1 MTQLESWYDFSG
13 QVAVIT
19 GGTGVLLSHAVRTL
33 GEQGATLIL
42 LSTSTERAQRK
53 ATELDALGIKVVP
66 YQADVLDKLR
76 LDQVAVEVMER
87 FGRIDILLN
96 GAGGNRPAAMATQQ
110 QPFFGLTAEAM
121 QEVFNLNFMG
131 AFYCCQAFGHPMA
144 EQGRGVMLNV
154 ASMVSIRPLT
164 RVVAYSAAK
173 AALTNFT
180 QWLAVHLATT
190 YSTGLRV
197 NAIAPGFLLGEQN
210 RALLVDQTTGELT
223 PRGAQILTHTPLGRF
238 GNPEEMTGAIMW
250 LLSPASSFVTGVVL
264 PLDGGY
270 SAFGGV

>member
-33 GEQGATLIL
+33 GEQGATLVL
-42 LSTSTERAQRK
+42 LSTSMERAQRK
-53 ATELDALGIKVVP
+53 AAELEAIGIKAFP
-66 YQADVLDKLR
+66 YQADVLDKPR
-76 LDQVAVEVMER
+76 LDQVAAEVMER
-87 FGRIDILLN
+87 FGHIDILLN
-96 GAGGNRPAAMATQQ
+96 GAGGNRPAAIATPQ
-110 QPFFGLTAEAM
+110 QPFFGLSAEAM
-121 QEVFNLNFMG
+121 HHVFDLNFMG
-131 AFYCCQAFGHPMA
+131 AFYCCQAFGEPMA

-190 YSTGLRV
+190 YGTGLRV

-210 RALLVDQTTGELT
+210 RALLVDQATGELT
-223 PRGAQILTHTPLGRF
+223 PRGAQILAHTPLGRF
-238 GNPEEMTGAIMW
+238 GNPEEMTGGIVW
-250 LLSPASSFVTGVVL
+250 LLSSASAFVTGVVL

>member
-1 MTQLESWYDFSG
+1 MNQLQSWYDFSG
-13 QVAVIT
+13 HVAVIT

-33 GEQGATLIL
+33 GEQGATLII
-42 LSTSTERAQRK
+42 LSTSSSRAQAR
-53 ATELDALGIKVVP
+53 ADELSAAGILAIP
-66 YQADVLDKLR
+66 YQADVLDKAR
-76 LDQVAVEVMER
+76 LEQLAAQVMDR

-96 GAGGNRPAAMATQQ
+96 GAGGNRPGAMVTPQ
-110 QPFFGLTAEAM
+110 QPFFDLSDEAVR
-121 QEVFNLNFMG
+121 QVFDLNFTG
-131 AFYCCQAFGHPMA
+131 ALYCSQAFGRPMA
-144 EQGRGVMLNV
+144 EQGRGVILNV

-190 YSTGLRV
+190 YGAGMRV

-210 RALLVDQTTGELT
+210 KALLVDQATGELT
-223 PRGAQILTHTPLGRF
+223 PRGAQILAHTPLGRF
-238 GNPEEMTGAIMW
+238 GKPEEMTGAILW
-250 LLSPASSFVTGVVL
+250 LLSEASAFVTGVVL

-270 SAFGGV
+270 AAFGGV

>member
-1 MTQLESWYDFSG
+1 MTQLQSWYDFSG
-13 QVAVIT
+13 KVAVIT

-33 GEQGATLIL
+33 GEQGAILIL
-42 LSTSTERAQRK
+42 LSTSADRAQ
-53 ATELDALGIKVVP
+53 ACADELAAEGIQAVP
-66 YQADVLDKLR
+66 YQADVLDKPR
-76 LDQVAVEVMER
+76 LDQVAAEVMDR

-96 GAGGNRPAAMATQQ
+96 GAGGNRPGATVTPQ
-110 QPFFGLTAEAM
+110 QPFFDLSDEAVR
-121 QEVFNLNFMG
+121 QVFELNFTG
-131 AFYCCQAFGHPMA
+131 ALYCSQAFGKPMA

-164 RVVAYSAAK
+164 RVIAYSAAK

-190 YSTGLRV
+190 YGAGLRV

-210 RALLVDQTTGELT
+210 RALLVDPATGELT
-223 PRGAQILTHTPLGRF
+223 PRGAQIIAHTPLGRF
-238 GNPEEMTGAIMW
+238 GKPEEMTGAILW
-250 LLSPASSFVTGVVL
+250 LLSEASAFVTGVVL

-270 SAFGGV
+270 AAFGGV

>member
-1 MTQLESWYDFSG
+1 MTQLQSWYDFSG
-13 QVAVIT
+13 KVAVIT

-33 GEQGATLIL
+33 GEQGAILIL
-42 LSTSTERAQRK
+42 LSTSADRAQ
-53 ATELDALGIKVVP
+53 ACADELAAEGIQAVP
-66 YQADVLDKLR
+66 YQADVLDKPR
-76 LDQVAVEVMER
+76 LDQVAAEVMDR

-96 GAGGNRPAAMATQQ
+96 GAGGNRPGATVTPQ
-110 QPFFGLTAEAM
+110 QPFFDLSDEAVR
-121 QEVFNLNFMG
+121 QVFELNFTG
-131 AFYCCQAFGHPMA
+131 ALYCSQAFGKPMA

-164 RVVAYSAAK
+164 RVIAYSAAK

-190 YSTGLRV
+190 YGAGLRV

-210 RALLVDQTTGELT
+210 RALLVDPATGELT
-223 PRGAQILTHTPLGRF
+223 PRGAQIIAHTPLGRF
-238 GNPEEMTGAIMW
+238 GKPEEMTGAILW
-250 LLSPASSFVTGVVL
+250 LLSEASAFVTGVVL

>member
-1 MTQLESWYDFSG
+1 MSQLHDWFNFDG
-13 QVAVIT
+13 KVAVVS

-33 GEQGATLIL
+33 AEQGAIL
-42 LSTSTERAQRK
+42 VILSTSSKRAQ
-53 ATELDALGIKVVP
+53 AVVDELVSKGSQAVA
-66 YQADVLDKLR
+66 YQANVLDKVR
-76 LDQVAVEVMER
+76 LDQVACEVMER

-96 GAGGNRPAAMATQQ
+96 GAGGNRPAAMATPQ
-110 QPFFGLTAEAM
+110 QPFFDLGDDAVR
-121 QEVFNLNFMG
+121 QVFDLNFMG
-131 AFYCCQAFGHPMA
+131 AFYACQAFGRPMA
-144 EQGRGVMLNV
+144 EQGRGVILNV
-154 ASMVSIRPLT
+154 ASMVSLRPLT

-190 YSTGLRV
+190 YGPGLRV

-210 RALLVDQTTGELT
+210 KALLVDQATGELT
-223 PRGAQILTHTPLGRF
+223 PRGAQILAHTPLGRF
-238 GNPEEMTGAIMW
+238 GKPEEMSGAILW
-250 LLSPASSFVTGVVL
+250 LLSEASAFITGVVL

>member
-1 MTQLESWYDFSG
+1 MSQLHDWFNFDG
-13 QVAVIT
+13 KVAVVS

-33 GEQGATLIL
+33 AEQGAVLVI
-42 LSTSTERAQRK
+42 LSTSSKRAQ
-53 ATELDALGIKVVP
+53 ALVDELASKGSQAVA
-66 YQADVLDKLR
+66 YQANVLDKVR
-76 LDQVAVEVMER
+76 LDQVACEVMER

-96 GAGGNRPAAMATQQ
+96 GAGGNRPAAMATPQ
-110 QPFFGLTAEAM
+110 QPFFDLGDDAVR
-121 QEVFNLNFMG
+121 QVFDLNFMG
-131 AFYCCQAFGHPMA
+131 AFYACQAFGRPMA
-144 EQGRGVMLNV
+144 ELGRGVILNV
-154 ASMVSIRPLT
+154 ASMVSLRPLT

-190 YSTGLRV
+190 YGPGLRV

-210 RALLVDQTTGELT
+210 KALLVDQATGELT
-223 PRGAQILTHTPLGRF
+223 PRGAQILAHTPLGRF
-238 GNPEEMTGAIMW
+238 GKPEEMTGAILW
-250 LLSPASSFVTGVVL
+250 LLSEASAFITGVVL